1 MKEVLIIEDD
11 NFKAI
16 SLKEFIDAHSE
27 FDSVE
32 IVSSLVEA
40 IDAVNGKSFA
50 LILVD
55 MAIPSHP
62 VVPGGGSPISLLT
75 GGIEVLLELGSLGR
89 EDPCIIITQY
99 PDIEISGSFFSLQQ
113 AKSELKKNSI
123 VPYLTVLNTTKGMK
137 SGKSSCKRQ
146 LKIYENSYFGR
157 CGRKEKQNFRGY

>member
-16 SLKEFIDAHSE
+16 SLKEFIDTHGV
-27 FDSVE
+27 FDNVE

-75 GGIEVLLELGSLGR
+75 GGIEVLLELCSLER
-89 EDPCIIITQY
+89 KDPCIIITQY

-113 AKSELKKNSI
+113 AKLELKKSFDCS
-123 VPYLTVLNTTKGMK
+123 VLDCIEYNEGDEKWK
-137 SGKSSCKRQ
+137 KQ
-146 LKIYENSYFGR
+146 LQKAIKNI
-157 CGRKEKQNFRGY
+157 